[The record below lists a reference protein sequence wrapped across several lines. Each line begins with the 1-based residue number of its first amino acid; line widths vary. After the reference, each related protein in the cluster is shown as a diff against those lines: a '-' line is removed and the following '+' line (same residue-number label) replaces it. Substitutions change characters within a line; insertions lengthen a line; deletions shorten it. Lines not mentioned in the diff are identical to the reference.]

1 MTHTPRSL
9 DRLIRPKSIAVF
21 GGKEARRVIEQC
33 DKMGFAGDIWPVHPR
48 EDQILGRKCYRS
60 VADLPGAPDASF
72 VGVNR
77 QLTIDIIASL
87 SARGAGGAVCYAS
100 GFREAASELD
110 DGNDMQEALVK
121 AAGNM
126 PIVGPNCYGFI
137 NMLDGALLW
146 PDQHGM
152 QRVDRGVAVLTQSS
166 NIACNISMQTR
177 GLPLAYLMTAGNQAQ
192 TGLSDIACAVLE
204 DPRVTAVG
212 LHIEGFDSIASLERL
227 ATRARELGKPVVTL
241 KVGKSEAAQLATVS
255 HTASLAG
262 NDRVSSALLARLGIG
277 RVDTLPALLE
287 TLKLLHVAGPL
298 GSNEISSMSCSGGEA
313 SLMAD
318 AGVRY
323 RVNYRALLDEQRRP
337 LKEALGEMVT
347 IANPLDYHTFVWGNR
362 EKQTTAF
369 SAMMK
374 GGYALNLIV
383 LDFPRQD
390 RCDAAD
396 WVTTCD
402 AVIDA
407 AKATG
412 ARAGIVA
419 SLGENMPEQ
428 TALSLMASGVIPF
441 FGIDEALAAVETAA
455 GIGAAWAKPVPPKL
469 LNGGVSGGGGGSITL
484 SEHEAKTELSAS
496 GLRIPP
502 GKIASTPQEAAAVAE
517 SLGFPVVLKGLGVA
531 HKTEAGAV
539 KLNLTSREEV
549 LAAAEAM
556 ASVASGYLVEKMVAK
571 PVAELIIGAMRDPVA
586 GPVLTI
592 GAGGILVELLDDS
605 AILTLPTTP
614 ALIREAIDG
623 LKIRKLLDGYR
634 GGPKGDFAAL
644 ADAVAAA
651 ASYVVSNASMLEEL
665 DINPLMVLPE
675 GHGAIAADALI
686 RRRN

>member
-1 MTHTPRSL
+1 MTSTPRSL
-9 DRLIRPKSIAVF
+9 NRLIRPRTIAVF

-33 DKMGFAGDIWPVHPR
+33 DKMGFTGEIWPVHPR
-48 EDQILGRKCYRS
+48 EAEILGRKCYRS
-60 VADLPGAPDASF
+60 VAELPGAPDASF

-77 QLTIDIIASL
+77 QLTIDIIRDLA
-87 SARGAGGAVCYAS
+87 ARGSGGAVCYAS

-110 DGNDMQEALVK
+110 DGNDMQEALVA
-121 AAGNM
+121 AAGDM

-152 QRVDRGVAVLTQSS
+152 QRVEKGVAILTQSS

-177 GLPLAYLMTAGNQAQ
+177 GLPLAYVMTAGNQAQ

-212 LHIEGFDSIASLERL
+212 LHIEGFDSMAALERL

-298 GSNEISSMSCSGGEA
+298 DSRDISSMSCSGGEA

-318 AGVRY
+318 AGERY
-323 RVNYRALLDEQRRP
+323 RVNYRPLRDEQKKP
-337 LKEALGEMVT
+337 LKDALGEMVT

-369 SAMMK
+369 TAMMK
-374 GGYALNLIV
+374 GGYAINLLV
-383 LDFPRQD
+383 LDFPRLD
-390 RCDAAD
+390 RCDPAD
-396 WVTTCD
+396 WETTCH

-407 AKATG
+407 ARATG

-419 SLGENMPEQ
+419 SLGENMPEA
-428 TALSLMASGVIPF
+428 TALFLMKAGIVPF
-441 FGIDEALAAVETAA
+441 FGIEEALDAIETAA
-455 GIGAAWAKPVPPKL
+455 DIGAVWAKPAPPRL
-469 LNGGVSGGGGGSITL
+469 FDGIEAEDGEAVTL
-484 SEHEAKTELSAS
+484 SENEAKVEL
-496 GLRIPP
+496 
-502 GKIASTPQEAAAVAE
+502 AAAGLTVPKGKTAATAE
-517 SLGFPVVLKGLGVA
+517 QAAAAAETLGFPVVLKGLGVA
-531 HKTEAGAV
+531 HKTDAGAV
-539 KLNLTSREEV
+539 KLNLTSRDEV
-549 LAAAEAM
+549 HAAAKAM
-556 ASVASGYLVEKMVAK
+556 AGVASGYLVEKMVAK

-605 AILTLPTTP
+605 AIVTLPTTP
-614 ALIREAIDG
+614 EAIREAIAG

-634 GGPKGDFAAL
+634 GAPAADYAAL
-644 ADAVAAA
+644 IEAVAAA
-651 ASYVVSNASMLEEL
+651 ASYVVANASKLEEL
-665 DINPLMVLPE
+665 DINPLMVLPN
-675 GHGAIAADALI
+675 GQGAVAADALI
-686 RRRN
+686 RRRK